1 MSILI
6 QIFSDYTCP
15 FCLLGQVALKQVAAK
30 TDAQIV
36 WRAYQLRK
44 DGPPRMEPR
53 GEAMNQGWRDTVLPM
68 AAALGIEIQQPSR
81 LPLTRYAHEA
91 AAWARAQGRFDEFH
105 AALLRA
111 YFLEDLDIGE
121 IETLQ
126 QLAWR
131 LGLDT
136 ADLASAL
143 REQRHADEVE
153 EDLLIAETYGVRGVP
168 AFVIGGQVLSGV
180 QEEATLLQAIEAV
193 RKGEKVAA
201 AKASPVVPITIQ
213 RK

>member
-1 MSILI
+1 MSIVI
-6 QIFSDYTCP
+6 QVFSDYTCP
-15 FCLLGQVALKQVAAK
+15 FCLLGQVALNRVAAK

-44 DGPPRMEPR
+44 DGPPRMDPY
-53 GEAMNQGWRDTVLPM
+53 GEAMNKGWRDTVLPM
-68 AAALGIEIQQPSR
+68 AVALGVEIQQPSR

-111 YFLEDLDIGE
+111 YFVEDLDIGA

-131 LGLDT
+131 LGLDSL
-136 ADLASAL
+136 DLAVAL
-143 REQRHADEVE
+143 QERRHADEVE

-180 QEEATLLQAIEAV
+180 QEEATLLRTIEAV
-193 RKGEKVAA
+193 RKGEKIAA
-201 AKASPVVPITIQ
+201 ENAAPFVPITIQ